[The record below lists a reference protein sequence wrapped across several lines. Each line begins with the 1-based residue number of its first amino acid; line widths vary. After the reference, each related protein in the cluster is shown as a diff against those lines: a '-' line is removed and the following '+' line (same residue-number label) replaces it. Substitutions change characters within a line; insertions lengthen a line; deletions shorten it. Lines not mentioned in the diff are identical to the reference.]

1 MIKRLIVKKKGK
13 IVKMGI
19 IFDLILILI
28 LGSCIFVG
36 YKKGLVNVI
45 FKVFAFLVALIITFI
60 LYKPITNLIVNHT
73 QIDEKIESVII
84 ENATK
89 EVENTENN
97 ADEQVTVNEYVQKY
111 VQNTGTEI
119 QNNLVESVA
128 EPIAYN
134 VVSIGVGIVLFVV
147 ARIALI
153 LLNFITDTLAE
164 LPIIKQCNEIGG
176 IVYGFLKGL
185 LIIYILLAI
194 LFFIIS
200 INNNITLNEAI
211 DSSFLTKI
219 LYAHN
224 LILNIIM

>member
-1 MIKRLIVKKKGK
+1 
-13 IVKMGI
+13 MGI

-36 YKKGLVNVI
+36 YKKGLVNVV

-89 EVENTENN
+89 ELENTGNN

-200 INNNITLNEAI
+200 VNNNITLNEAI

-224 LILNIIM
+224 LILDIIM

>member
-1 MIKRLIVKKKGK
+1 
-13 IVKMGI
+13 MGI

-211 DSSFLTKI
+211 DSSFITKI

>member
-1 MIKRLIVKKKGK
+1 
-13 IVKMGI
+13 MGI

>member
-1 MIKRLIVKKKGK
+1 
-13 IVKMGI
+13 MGI

-36 YKKGLVNVI
+36 YKKGLVNVV

-73 QIDEKIESVII
+73 QIDETIESVII

-97 ADEQVTVNEYVQKY
+97 ANEQVTVNEYVQKY

-134 VVSIGVGIVLFVV
+134 VVSIGVGIVLFVI

-176 IVYGFLKGL
+176 IVYGLLKGL
-185 LIIYILLAI
+185 LIVYVILAI

-200 INNNITLNEAI
+200 VNNSIALNEAI